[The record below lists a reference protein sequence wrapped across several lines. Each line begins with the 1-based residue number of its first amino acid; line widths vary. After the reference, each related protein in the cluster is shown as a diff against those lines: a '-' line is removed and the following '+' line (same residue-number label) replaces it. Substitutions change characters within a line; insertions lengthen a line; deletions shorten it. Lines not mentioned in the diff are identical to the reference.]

1 MGTHVMKIKAIFLY
15 LTHLITYTTH
25 KHAHTVCGRSIIIP
39 FMGTV
44 SIVLLVY
51 ITGREVD
58 TVVKE
63 TRDSQWEFLTAWK
76 QKAEQAVIMTGN
88 D

>member
-1 MGTHVMKIKAIFLY
+1 MGMHVMKIKAIFLY
-15 LTHLITYTTH
+15 LTHLITYTIH

-44 SIVLLVY
+44 SIVLLVH

-63 TRDSQWEFLTAWK
+63 TRDSQWEISYSMKTK
-76 QKAEQAVIMTGN
+76 G
-88 D
+88 